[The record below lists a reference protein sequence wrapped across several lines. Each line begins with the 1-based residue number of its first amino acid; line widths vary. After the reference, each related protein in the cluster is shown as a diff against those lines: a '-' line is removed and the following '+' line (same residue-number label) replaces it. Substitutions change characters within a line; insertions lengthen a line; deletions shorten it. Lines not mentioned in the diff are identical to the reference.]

1 MHSPIAK
8 EGFFFII
15 PFVAAFVLLLIF
27 SRNYVAL
34 VIIFLITFF
43 LVFFFRDPVRIAPE
57 GENLIIA
64 PADGKII
71 KLEKIYEDR
80 YLKENVT
87 KISIFMSLFNVHV
100 NRVPVTGTVEKI
112 NYNKGKFISAFKD
125 KASLDNEQNSIII
138 DTGRRKIVVKQIA
151 GIIARR
157 IICRISE
164 KQKVRAGEK
173 LGLICFGSRADIF
186 IPGEVEM
193 KIRLGETVKAGKTI
207 IGVLK

>member
-71 KLEKIYEDR
+71 KLEKIYENR

-112 NYNKGKFISAFKD
+112 DYNKGKFISAFKD

-138 DTGRRKIVVKQIA
+138 DTGSRKIIVKQIA
-151 GIIARR
+151 GVIARR
-157 IICRISE
+157 IICKLSE
-164 KQKVRAGEK
+164 KQKVKAGEK

-186 IPGEVEM
+186 IPGEVEI
-193 KIRLGETVKAGKTI
+193 KIKIGDTVKAGKTV

>member
-71 KLEKIYEDR
+71 KLEKIYENR

>member
-71 KLEKIYEDR
+71 KLEKIYENR

-138 DTGRRKIVVKQIA
+138 DTGSRKIIVKQIA
-151 GIIARR
+151 GVIARR
-157 IICRISE
+157 IICKLSE
-164 KQKVRAGEK
+164 KQKVKAGEK

-186 IPGEVEM
+186 IPGEVEI
-193 KIRLGETVKAGKTI
+193 KIKIGDTVKAGKTV

>member
-1 MHSPIAK
+1 MNSPIAK
-8 EGFFFII
+8 EGFLFII
-15 PFVAAFVLLLIF
+15 PFAVAFLLLIIL
-27 SRNYVAL
+27 SRNYTAIIIVFL
-34 VIIFLITFF
+34 ITIFLI
-43 LVFFFRDPVRIAPE
+43 FFFRDPVRVAPE

-80 YLKENVT
+80 YLNSSAT

-112 NYNKGKFISAFKD
+112 DYNKGKFISAFKD

-173 LGLICFGSRADIF
+173 LGLICFGSRADMF
-186 IPGEVEM
+186 IPGEIET

>member
-1 MHSPIAK
+1 MNLPIAK
-8 EGFFFII
+8 EGFLFII
-15 PFVAAFVLLLIF
+15 PFAVAFLLLIIL
-27 SRNYVAL
+27 SRNYTA
-34 VIIFLITFF
+34 IIIVFLITFF
-43 LVFFFRDPVRIAPE
+43 LVFFFRDPERIAPE

-80 YLKENVT
+80 YLNTNVT

-112 NYNKGKFISAFKD
+112 DYNKGKFFSAFKD

-151 GIIARR
+151 GVIARR
-157 IICRISE
+157 IICKLSE
-164 KQKVRAGEK
+164 KQKVKAGEK

-186 IPGEVEM
+186 IPGEVEI
-193 KIRLGETVKAGKTI
+193 KIKLGDTVKAGKTI